1 MKSKKLFVML
11 LVTIVA
17 REYGIPAVVATGVG
31 SYRIQDGLTI
41 SVDGSAG
48 TVELKLQA

>member
-1 MKSKKLFVML
+1 MKPKTLFVML

-17 REYGIPAVVATGVG
+17 RQYGIPPVVATGVG
-31 SYRIQDGLTI
+31 SYGIQDGQTI

-48 TVELKLQA
+48 TIESK